1 MRTTLLSLLL
11 LCFIPYTTKA
21 QKLEFNG
28 EFLLFREAKTKQPVL
43 IVNDSL
49 IYKGFAMK
57 RIAFK
62 HTEYPARLQE
72 YKFFNIGTKTYL
84 VHDGCGPVLEFR
96 NDSIVRIDNSFLHRN
111 QFGAA
116 RFVYNNEIYFYGG
129 YGLFTYK
136 NILTKF
142 DFQTGEWIEVQTFG
156 DSEQVPRAYAFSF
169 IENNELYLCEGITKD
184 SNHIPNELP
193 LDNKVWKL
201 TMSSMKWNCMG
212 QLASN
217 LKTSNIFNSI
227 KLNNKIYLFS
237 ETFNELDIKENLIST
252 FSCKLFS
259 GFSSAYNE
267 GDLFVG
273 VIINNNSKK
282 YCFTTFP
289 LNRYKGE
296 LKTKSI
302 FIEPLD
308 IDYRIKI
315 GLALILLFFLML
327 ILIFRKKIKEKLVP
341 FSGITY
347 NQRKELYLLKGK
359 PIDFFEESEKRLLRY
374 LVESNNKFQSLNN
387 LNRLFENNGQSET
400 ISAIVKRRE
409 QTVSGLIAKVS
420 KITGIEESKLI
431 LERKNSEDKRI
442 KDILLLPNLLKKVE

>member
-1 MRTTLLSLLL
+1 MRSTLLTLSLLCVL
-11 LCFIPYTTKA
+11 PFTSKA
-21 QKLEFNG
+21 QKLEFEG

-43 IVNDSL
+43 IIDDSL
-49 IYKGFAMK
+49 VYKGFAMK

-62 HTEYPARLQE
+62 HTEYPAKLRE
-72 YKFFNIGTKTYL
+72 YKFFNIGSKTYL
-84 VHDGCGPVLEFR
+84 VHEGCGPVLEYR

-111 QFGAA
+111 QFGAVH
-116 RFVYNNEIYFYGG
+116 FVYNNEIYFYGG

-142 DFQTGEWIEVQTFG
+142 DFQTGEWIEVQTFS

-184 SNHIPNELP
+184 INHIPNELP

-201 TMSSMKWNCMG
+201 TLSSMKWNCIG

-217 LKTSNIFNSI
+217 LKTSNFFNSI

-289 LNRYKGE
+289 LYRYKGE
-296 LKTKSI
+296 LKTKNI

-315 GLALILLFFLML
+315 GLALILLFCLML

-347 NQRKELYLLKGK
+347 NQNKELYLFKGK
-359 PIDFFEESEKRLLRY
+359 SILTFEESEKRLLKH
-374 LVESNNKFQSLNN
+374 LLKSENQFISLNN
-387 LNRLFENNGQSET
+387 LNQLFENSGQSET

-431 LERKNSEDKRI
+431 LERKNSDDKRI
-442 KDILLLPNLLKKVE
+442 KDILLLPNLIKKVE